1 MARTLFHAM
10 QSALGTDLVCRHD
23 AGGVS
28 NALGYSVMSISD
40 APIILVVDDDEE
52 IRTLVGDYLRDAGF
66 ETRTAPDGKA
76 MRRELANESIDLLV
90 LDLMLPGED
99 GLSLCRALRA
109 ESSIPIIM
117 LTARSAVVDRIVGI
131 EMGCDDYLI
140 KPFDPRELL
149 ARIRGLL
156 RRSGDRATPKQ
167 NTQGQRYRFAG
178 WVLELRSH
186 NLTDPDGQVVPLSGV
201 EFRLLSVLLARPQR
215 ILSRNQLM
223 QLTQRR
229 DAEPLDRGIDIRIS
243 RLRQLLR
250 EDARE
255 PTLIRTVYG
264 EGYMLAVDVTTE

>member
-1 MARTLFHAM
+1 
-10 QSALGTDLVCRHD
+10 
-23 AGGVS
+23 
-28 NALGYSVMSISD
+28 MSISD
-40 APIILVVDDDEE
+40 TPTILVVDDDEE
-52 IRTLVGDYLRDAGF
+52 IRTLLGEYLRGAGLVV
-66 ETRTAPDGKA
+66 RTAADGKG
-76 MRRELANESIDLLV
+76 MRRELANAPIDLLV

-99 GLSLCRALRA
+99 GLSLCRVVRA
-109 ESSIPIIM
+109 DSSIPIIM
-117 LTARSAVVDRIVGI
+117 LTARSAVVDRVVGI
-131 EMGCDDYLI
+131 EMGCDDYLV

-156 RRSGDRATPKQ
+156 RRSGERLTPKQ
-167 NTQGQRYRFAG
+167 PKAEQRYRFAG
-178 WVLELRSH
+178 WVLELASH

-201 EFRLLSVLLARPQR
+201 EFRLLSALLSRPQR
-215 ILSRNQLM
+215 VLSRSQLM

-264 EGYMLAVDVTTE
+264 EGYMLAVEVTTE